1 MTIRLDRSAASVLV
15 ICDCGYRELCTSTMI
30 AHRIAG
36 EHERAAHAGCYTA
49 RAAHRMYITRHMVL

>member
-36 EHERAAHAGCYTA
+36 EHERAAH
-49 RAAHRMYITRHMVL
+49 RMYTTRHRVL